1 MRIMAETL
9 WDIRSNISQTRHRYL
24 AAAFGE
30 DAKLVLE
37 YFRKIHSLIDPGCNY
52 RHRDIMLSADISKT
66 QELLRFVE
74 ESRPSLE
81 QIAKKQKTVVRQKSA
96 LYLLHHNKYLAL
108 IIAATI
114 AYSKE
119 DKGKGGCSS

>member
-1 MRIMAETL
+1 
-9 WDIRSNISQTRHRYL
+9 
-24 AAAFGE
+24 
-30 DAKLVLE
+30 
-37 YFRKIHSLIDPGCNY
+37 
-52 RHRDIMLSADISKT
+52 MLSADISKT

-108 IIAATI
+108 ITAATI

-119 DKGKGGCSS
+119 DKEKAVALVEQALNHFLSSEEGIMNVADVFLISERLKGIRARMQR